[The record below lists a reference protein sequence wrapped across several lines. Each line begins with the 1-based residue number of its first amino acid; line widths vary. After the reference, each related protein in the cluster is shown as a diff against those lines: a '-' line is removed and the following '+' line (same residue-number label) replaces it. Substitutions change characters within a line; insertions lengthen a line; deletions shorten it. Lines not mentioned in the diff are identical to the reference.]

1 MKIHV
6 DYARCEGHGL
16 CADQA
21 PTLFSLNDDAELSYH
36 SEGADVPA
44 EEQSR
49 ARAAIASCPV
59 AALKVLP

>member
-21 PTLFSLNDDAELSYH
+21 PTLFSLNDDA
-36 SEGADVPA
+36 
-44 EEQSR
+44 
-49 ARAAIASCPV
+49 
-59 AALKVLP
+59 VLP